1 MSDPRLLMPQQKIF
15 KNLTIKNFTKLT
27 RPELARLEDL
37 LADTCSLEPADEILA
52 AKIKILIHGHFLSD
66 LS

>member
-1 MSDPRLLMPQQKIF
+1 MLDPRLLMPQQKIF
-15 KNLTIKNFTKLT
+15 KGLSLKSFTKFS

-37 LADTCSLEPADEILA
+37 LAETCSLEPADEILA

>member
-1 MSDPRLLMPQQKIF
+1 MPQQRIF
-15 KNLTIKNFTKLT
+15 KGLSVKSFTKFS

-37 LADTCSLEPADEILA
+37 LVEACSLEPADEILA
-52 AKIKILIHGHFLSD
+52 AKIKILIHGHFLPD

>member
-1 MSDPRLLMPQQKIF
+1 MSDSRLLMPQQKIF

-27 RPELARLEDL
+27 RPELLRLGDL
-37 LADTCSLEPADEILA
+37 LDETCSLEPADEILA